1 MRERSIHVRLVT
13 TLLVGGALAAGTQL
27 AAHHSFG
34 AMYMEADSLE
44 IDGTIVEFQYKN
56 PHSWV
61 YVNGSEGGLGTPKVY
76 AAEWVSTS
84 QLEREGIEK
93 GTLKAGDSV
102 RVWGSPAKNVAEAK
116 IHLKRIERSDGWNW
130 RGRAQAR

>member
-1 MRERSIHVRLVT
+1 MSKRLLTVGVVSA
-13 TLLVGGALAAGTQL
+13 LLGAAVQL
-27 AAHHSFG
+27 RAHHSFG
-34 AMYMEADSLE
+34 AAYLE
-44 IDGTIVEFQYKN
+44 DDMIEVSGSIVEFQYRN

-61 YVNGSEGGLGTPKVY
+61 FVQGREPGGLGGTRIY

-93 GTLKAGDSV
+93 DTLRAGDDV
-102 RVWGSPAKNVAEAK
+102 RIWGSPSRNPSDAKL
-116 IHLKRIERSDGWNW
+116 HLKRIERKDGWSW

>member
-1 MRERSIHVRLVT
+1 VSKRL
-13 TLLVGGALAAGTQL
+13 LIIGAAIIFVGAVVHLG
-27 AAHHSFG
+27 AHHSFG
-34 AMYMEADSLE
+34 AVYLE
-44 IDGTIVEFQYKN
+44 EDMIEVSGSIVEFQYRN

-61 YVNGSEGGLGTPKVY
+61 FVDGRERSGLGGTRVY

-93 GTLKAGDSV
+93 DTLRAGDEV
-102 RVWGSPAKNVAEAK
+102 RMWGAPAKNPSEAK
-116 IHLKRIERSDGWNW
+116 LHLKRIERKDGWSW